1 MSSGF
6 QRFLPILPASL
17 ALAMAGA
24 APAAAADVW
33 TADPYEA
40 RVTLPD
46 PEPGTPVTGGTMA
59 CAAEAWTL
67 TLATRIDAI
76 VAGATGTARIVV
88 PLGTFEAPSKAVPA
102 GIEIAVPRAALEPLM
117 RSTRLSM
124 GFAGGTDEV
133 RFPLAGSRRAITAA
147 EALCSKVEMPVAN
160 SVPLTPY
167 SSYLLLTRDLRRS
180 DIEDFVMSTADAPRL
195 RAGMVEIGGGG
206 RAVVSRGGGPAPGL
220 GRAGAGPDGL
230 RAGRGEGPRG
240 AGGGG
245 HRLRAPGRLPLC
257 RPRCRARGLARP
269 ARLCGRRAHRG
280 DALDL
285 EGRQLRAG
293 GRRGAGRRGS
303 AGQREGGLAAA
314 HAALGRRAATQ

>member
-6 QRFLPILPASL
+6 QRLLPILLASL
-17 ALAMAGA
+17 ALAVAGA

-59 CAAEAWTL
+59 CAAETWTL

-117 RSTRLSM
+117 RSTRLSI

-195 RAGMVEIGGGG
+195 RAGMVEIG
-206 RAVVSRGGGPAPGL
+206 
-220 GRAGAGPDGL
+220 
-230 RAGRGEGPRG
+230 E
-240 AGGGG
+240 
-245 HRLRAPGRLPLC
+245 
-257 RPRCRARGLARP
+257 
-269 ARLCGRRAHRG
+269 GRRLLFSEMCGSTWYYGASGCSLIGYAPVEGKDAAKPEGWRIVYETEGVYLYVDPDAAHEG
-280 DALDL
+280 WPDL
-285 EGRQLRAG
+285 LAY
-293 GRRGAGRRGS
+293 
-303 AGQREGGLAAA
+303 AAA
-314 HAALGRRAATQ
+314 APTEAMRWTWKDGSYALEDDAAPAAGEVPVNAKAD